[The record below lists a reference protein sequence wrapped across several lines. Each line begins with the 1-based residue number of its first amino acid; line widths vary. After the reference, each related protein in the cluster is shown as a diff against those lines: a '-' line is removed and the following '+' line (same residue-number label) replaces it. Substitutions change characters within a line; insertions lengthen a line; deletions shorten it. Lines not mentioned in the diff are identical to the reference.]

1 MEFTITVIFHLSGR
15 IATNIAE
22 LLSDEELHERQQKIP
37 AFQTKTIFNFAKF
50 SSQNLGAWLRK
61 NMCNQCIVFKS
72 WQFIINYLLSVRKL
86 LEYSDYL
93 ESVSKED
100 PLYEYNNSKETM
112 RKILTDFH
120 KNCRLRLENLKA
132 KHRRELR
139 LLARLKQ
146 EQAEK
151 GDVEAVNGNVQKNFF
166 GFPIRGSIV
175 RYVNGVVP

>member
-1 MEFTITVIFHLSGR
+1 MSKIALKLRATDRSYLSKISLKSRARDRHLSEKGWLS
-15 IATNIAE
+15 TSTHKKSGN
-22 LLSDEELHERQQKIP
+22 LLLKYFLAVS
-37 AFQTKTIFNFAKF
+37 
-50 SSQNLGAWLRK
+50 
-61 NMCNQCIVFKS
+61 
-72 WQFIINYLLSVRKL
+72 KL

-93 ESVSKED
+93 ESFSKED

-112 RKILTDFH
+112 RNILTDFH

-151 GDVEAVNGNVQKNFF
+151 GDGEALNGNVQKNVF
-166 GFPIRGSIV
+166 GFPIRRSIV

>member
-1 MEFTITVIFHLSGR
+1 MSRF
-15 IATNIAE
+15 
-22 LLSDEELHERQQKIP
+22 
-37 AFQTKTIFNFAKF
+37 
-50 SSQNLGAWLRK
+50 
-61 NMCNQCIVFKS
+61 
-72 WQFIINYLLSVRKL
+72 LSVSKL

-93 ESVSKED
+93 EHTSKRN
-100 PLYEYNNSKETM
+100 PLYEYNNSRETM

-120 KNCRLRLENLKA
+120 KNCRLRLESLKA

-151 GDVEAVNGNVQKNFF
+151 GQGDALNGNAQRSSF
-166 GFPIRGSIV
+166 GFPIRRSIM

>member
-1 MEFTITVIFHLSGR
+1 
-15 IATNIAE
+15 
-22 LLSDEELHERQQKIP
+22 
-37 AFQTKTIFNFAKF
+37 
-50 SSQNLGAWLRK
+50 
-61 NMCNQCIVFKS
+61 
-72 WQFIINYLLSVRKL
+72 
-86 LEYSDYL
+86 
-93 ESVSKED
+93 
-100 PLYEYNNSKETM
+100 M

-151 GDVEAVNGNVQKNFF
+151 GDVEAVNGNVQKNVF